1 MYSPQQQSY
10 TSTLFQKR
18 YFNSASWRHSYIFCG
33 IFQKD
38 RFILIVAVFIAGD
51 ELKTLADVAH
61 SYADAPGPSSPNQDK
76 PHKSLA
82 EAAMAYQEHL
92 SPPKSQPARVSVVT
106 GEEEER
112 NVLQVRIFLKG
123 VKGKLFFSWQCY
135 MFFSLYNVISFIWM
149 RDSLI
154 FLLPVWSYAF
164 LFVALHF
171 TE

>member
-1 MYSPQQQSY
+1 M
-10 TSTLFQKR
+10 
-18 YFNSASWRHSYIFCG
+18 
-33 IFQKD
+33 
-38 RFILIVAVFIAGD
+38 
-51 ELKTLADVAH
+51 AH

-123 VKGKLFFSWQCY
+123 VKGKFFFSWQCY
-135 MFFSLYNVISFIWM
+135 KFFSLYNVISFI
-149 RDSLI
+149 
-154 FLLPVWSYAF
+154 
-164 LFVALHF
+164 
-171 TE
+171 

>member
-1 MYSPQQQSY
+1 M
-10 TSTLFQKR
+10 
-18 YFNSASWRHSYIFCG
+18 
-33 IFQKD
+33 
-38 RFILIVAVFIAGD
+38 
-51 ELKTLADVAH
+51 AH

-123 VKGKLFFSWQCY
+123 VKDKLF
-135 MFFSLYNVISFIWM
+135 SLGSVTC
-149 RDSLI
+149 
-154 FLLPVWSYAF
+154 FLVYIM
-164 LFVALHF
+164 LFHLY
-171 TE
+171 E

>member
-1 MYSPQQQSY
+1 M
-10 TSTLFQKR
+10 
-18 YFNSASWRHSYIFCG
+18 
-33 IFQKD
+33 
-38 RFILIVAVFIAGD
+38 
-51 ELKTLADVAH
+51 AH

-123 VKGKLFFSWQCY
+123 VKGKFFFSWQCY
-135 MFFSLYNVISFIWM
+135 MFFSLYNVISFI
-149 RDSLI
+149 
-154 FLLPVWSYAF
+154 
-164 LFVALHF
+164 
-171 TE
+171 